1 MKINLFLVASTAGV
15 VLAGPKWPSLEPK
28 GHHWLAPG
36 PNDSRSPCPGL
47 NALANHGYL
56 PRNGREIDINAIRTA
71 VSVAYNYAPATF
83 DDAFKEAVD
92 FKLTTTGNASTIHLA
107 DLAKHDNI
115 EFDGSLSRNDI
126 FFGDNNHFD
135 AKIWAMTSARLKLN
149 DSGPEKL
156 ENYVTV
162 EVAAKAQA
170 ARVVDAK
177 KANPSF
183 NASANQMRGG
193 PGTTALYLTTLWDD
207 KAGAVPKSWIRAWF
221 ECGRIPYHEGYQPPA
236 TPLTGETIRNM
247 FKQVASFQAKAT

>member
-1 MKINLFLVASTAGV
+1 
-15 VLAGPKWPSLEPK
+15 
-28 GHHWLAPG
+28 
-36 PNDSRSPCPGL
+36 
-47 NALANHGYL
+47 LANHGYL
-56 PRNGREIDINAIRTA
+56 PRNGREIDINIIRTA
-71 VSVAYNYAPATF
+71 VSVAYNYAPTTF
-83 DDAFKEAVD
+83 DSAFKEAVD
-92 FKLTTTGNASTIHLA
+92 FNLTTTGNASTIYLA

-135 AKIWAMTSARLKLN
+135 AKIWATTSARLKLN
-149 DSGPEKL
+149 DLGPEKS
-156 ENYVTV
+156 ERYVTV

-177 KANPSF
+177 KANPAF

-221 ECGRIPYHEGYQPPA
+221 GTSNPFDSEHKEYPSTELDGSTNNSYRMWTHPIPRG
-236 TPLTGETIRNM
+236 L
-247 FKQVASFQAKAT
+247 